1 MFFEAGRQGPGTFR
15 GTGFHGII
23 KFKIVRNRFF
33 PGSTNEND
41 LCGNSQSPQGG
52 GLIFLLAM
60 MLDDIPRH
68 LVTLFLIILVSV
80 MLWKQKNRDAERK
93 YFWLTVISCLILMLE
108 DELEAYTAG
117 DPSLRFWRI
126 LLSSIG
132 FTFRSVAPMGLAL
145 VAVPKEKRKPALM
158 IPCLVTLA
166 VCCTAFFT
174 DIAFGFDE
182 DYAFYRGPLGYVAFV
197 VPYFYLLVI
206 LVNAYR
212 RFAEVKGVQ
221 KYLIPGCALF
231 CVAASLSDVLH
242 GGIRVNEAI
251 MISSVFFYLILSFY
265 DNRRDPLTGMLNRQ
279 AFYSDC
285 AVYDNEI
292 TAVASLDM
300 NGLKEMN
307 DTYGHAAGDEALV
320 RIAACLRSAEG
331 RDLATYRIGGD
342 EFVLLFFRA
351 KNQAVAEAA
360 ERIRDRITEAGYSV
374 SVGYT
379 SREDGRDLEETIRE
393 SDSRMYADKAEYYR
407 QSGIDRRKK
416 NHIYGAGQ

>member
-1 MFFEAGRQGPGTFR
+1 
-15 GTGFHGII
+15 
-23 KFKIVRNRFF
+23 
-33 PGSTNEND
+33 
-41 LCGNSQSPQGG
+41 
-52 GLIFLLAM
+52 
-60 MLDDIPRH
+60 
-68 LVTLFLIILVSV
+68 
-80 MLWKQKNRDAERK
+80 
-93 YFWLTVISCLILMLE
+93 
-108 DELEAYTAG
+108 
-117 DPSLRFWRI
+117 
-126 LLSSIG
+126 
-132 FTFRSVAPMGLAL
+132 
-145 VAVPKEKRKPALM
+145 
-158 IPCLVTLA
+158 
-166 VCCTAFFT
+166 
-174 DIAFGFDE
+174 
-182 DYAFYRGPLGYVAFV
+182 
-197 VPYFYLLVI
+197 
-206 LVNAYR
+206 
-212 RFAEVKGVQ
+212 
-221 KYLIPGCALF
+221 
-231 CVAASLSDVLH
+231 
-242 GGIRVNEAI
+242 

-331 RDLATYRIGGD
+331 RDLAAYRIGGD
-342 EFVLLFFRA
+342 EFVLLFFKA

-379 SREDGRDLEETIRE
+379 SRDDGRDLEETIRE

>member
-1 MFFEAGRQGPGTFR
+1 MAESLISRHFIT
-15 GTGFHGII
+15 
-23 KFKIVRNRFF
+23 VLLVL
-33 PGSTNEND
+33 
-41 LCGNSQSPQGG
+41 LCGIKLSAQKKTKDAE
-52 GLIFLLAM
+52 LHFFWVTLLCCFLLVIQ
-60 MLDDIPRH
+60 DI
-68 LVTLFLIILVSV
+68 
-80 MLWKQKNRDAERK
+80 
-93 YFWLTVISCLILMLE
+93 LE
-108 DELEAYTAG
+108 SYTATK
-117 DPSLRFWRI
+117 PELLFWRV
-126 LLSSIG
+126 LLSVIG
-132 FTFRSVAPMGLAL
+132 YNLRPVAAVGLLLVVCPPERRSWKLWIMA
-145 VAVPKEKRKPALM
+145 
-158 IPCLVTLA
+158 IINLA
-166 VCCTAFFT
+166 VNLTAFFSP
-174 DIAFGFDE
+174 IAFSFNQE
-182 DYAFYRGPLGYVAFV
+182 YNFVRGPLGYVAFV

-331 RDLATYRIGGD
+331 RDLAAYRIGGD

-379 SREDGRDLEETIRE
+379 SRDDGRDLEETIRE